1 MRGHLKLPH
10 KAWAGQ
16 LPGRPGSGAPA
27 PADMG
32 TALGGTHTAPGEP
45 SKVTGSRAACGTATW
60 ASRQPCGPAMETP
73 SVRLTLGAAAGE
85 GHTWQGAIR
94 VLGWPRLLGRHRPHG
109 AGGQVP
115 AAPHGVLAPPRPQRG
130 RPRLVSAS
138 KTQEQAALCQPGFC
152 PDDQRLATAA
162 LS

>member
-16 LPGRPGSGAPA
+16 LPERPGSGAPA

-60 ASRQPCGPAMETP
+60 ASRQPCGPATETP
-73 SVRLTLGAAAGE
+73 SVRLTLGAAAGK
-85 GHTWQGAIR
+85 GHTWQGAMR

-130 RPRLVSAS
+130 RPRLVSAA
-138 KTQEQAALCQPGFC
+138 KTREQAALCQPGFC
-152 PDDQRLATAA
+152 PDDQRLAAAA

>member
-60 ASRQPCGPAMETP
+60 ASRQPCGPAMETL